1 MTKQTLAA
9 ALLGILTVGLIACGS
24 SGAPPAPPPPPS
36 GTVVLEGEAAETFE
50 LVGTTAVPVVGET
63 VVQVVLRVK
72 KEISATTVKLA
83 YKGQSGNEKVTQV
96 TGSMQV
102 GDHIEA
108 SLTLDSGSDKVVIT
122 GFAQ

>member
-1 MTKQTLAA
+1 M
-9 ALLGILTVGLIACGS
+9 
-24 SGAPPAPPPPPS
+24 
-36 GTVVLEGEAAETFE
+36 EGEAAETFE

-83 YKGQSGNEKVTQV
+83 YKGQSGNEKVAQV

-108 SLTLDSGSDKVVIT
+108 PLTLDTGSDKVVIT